1 MCNQWICRMG
11 LQGATLLHRS
21 YISQVCWQNGIFMC
35 NKSCVSRLGARKW
48 VASVHVP
55 KTGVCWASRASNFDS
70 YPVNWAVVKTNTN
83 AIEAPFFMLNGS
95 QAASL
100 GLLGRLLGIGIPVAN
115 VITYSSNSSIIIFH
129 YRVFSQ
135 FPWVGF
141 MGHVARSQCNSGYP
155 FNISWPRIPCH
166 WAAPWSV
173 EIFFKSHN
181 LVPLV
186 G

>member
-1 MCNQWICRMG
+1 MCNQRICRMG

-21 YISQVCWQNGIFMC
+21 YISQVCWQNGLFMC

-48 VASVHVP
+48 VASLHVP
-55 KTGVCWASRASNFDS
+55 KTWVCWAPRASNFDS

-115 VITYSSNSSIIIFH
+115 VITYSSNSSIVICH
-129 YRVFSQ
+129 YRVLSQ

-141 MGHVARSQCNSGYP
+141 MGQLGASATQDILS
-155 FNISWPRIPCH
+155 ISAGQGFPATELHLDLWRF
-166 WAAPWSV
+166 SS
-173 EIFFKSHN
+173 SHIIN
-181 LVPLV
+181 LVPV
-186 G
+186 FG